1 MYVCAKNEPNQTT
14 RCREAQ
20 MANAEQQKGCNVAMM
35 HQVTGSSS
43 DECKHAEHES
53 QSLHSCVRR
62 CTTVLG
68 DANRCGRPST
78 GPADGSS
85 DRHASRCLRSIP
97 RTCYWEQ
104 MLFTCKTRISPPLGL
119 GTRSQGKYLQARQSP
134 WSRLTRL
141 GWSEG

>member
-1 MYVCAKNEPNQTT
+1 MYACAKNEPNQAT
-14 RCREAQ
+14 RCREIQ
-20 MANAEQQKGCNVAMM
+20 KANAEQQKGCNVAMM

-43 DECKHAEHES
+43 DECKHAERES

-85 DRHASRCLRSIP
+85 DRHASRSLRSIP

-104 MLFTCKTRISPPLGL
+104 MPFTCKTRISPPLRL
-119 GTRSQGKYLQARQSP
+119 GTRSQGKCLAPRQSP
-134 WSRLTRL
+134 WSSLTRP